1 MKMSIHYSHLGPI
14 LGVWVLGACLATS
27 AGAIDFETTID
38 TEAAGRWMADRENP
52 RSRAA
57 ALALETAS
65 PDEHALDAHSTIEA
79 IARILHEDQ
88 DPVTL
93 SLLALSCMQAELEN
107 DCIELGLDQAIVQ
120 YDRANLMVRGH
131 LLADDPDAFQQAMRE
146 AERLDDRVFDMAV
159 VVNDQLRAYAEAMG
173 LGPLGSETQ
182 AMAFAMAWALP
193 ALGPL
198 SEACRTTSP
207 EQVAVCE
214 RLAAQAAE
222 SKSSLITRMLDW
234 SIRKQLAEAAGRT
247 GEVAALEAKRRQ
259 MNARFVCLQSS
270 IPPDYWME
278 LDGSTYEAHLIEAAE
293 HGEWAAVEMLAT
305 QFGIDCQTVPSN

>member
-1 MKMSIHYSHLGPI
+1 MKMTTHRPGIERTLALCI
-14 LGVWVLGACLATS
+14 LGIGLVTS
-27 AGAIDFETTID
+27 ASANDLDWVID
-38 TEAAGRWMADRENP
+38 TEAAGRWMADREDP

-57 ALALETAS
+57 ALALRTA
-65 PDEHALDAHSTIEA
+65 PAHEQALDSAAVIES
-79 IARILHEDQ
+79 ITGILDEDQ

-93 SLLALSCMQAELEN
+93 SLLALSCMQADLEN

-120 YDRANLMVRGH
+120 YDQANLMVRGH
-131 LLADDPDAFQQAMRE
+131 LLADDPEAFQQAMRE

-159 VVNDQLRAYAEAMG
+159 VVNEQLRAYAEAME
-173 LGPLGSETQ
+173 LDPLGSETQ
-182 AMAFAMAWALP
+182 AMAFAMAWAIP

-222 SKSSLITRMLDW
+222 SKSSMVTRMLDW
-234 SIRKQLAEAAGRT
+234 SIRKQLAEAAGRAS
-247 GEVAALEAKRRQ
+247 EVAMLETERRQ
-259 MNARFVCLQSS
+259 VMGRFVCQQSS
-270 IPPDYWME
+270 IPSDYWME

-293 HGEWAAVEMLAT
+293 HGEWAAVEILAT
-305 QFGIDCQTVPSN
+305 QFAVDCQTVPSN